1 MSSFPIL
8 DLVIGMIFVYFLL
21 GIISS
26 SAIEIV
32 LTGMKAR
39 SVLLEEWLFK
49 IFDKKITQPD
59 GTTLSLGQAIMDH
72 CSVTVLT
79 KEGKSTSYIDA
90 KNFTSALL
98 EKITFNP
105 EDPKSIAKNIDE
117 FIETLNNTEV
127 LSTEFNRVLL
137 TYANE
142 AKETYKALSEKT
154 VSEIDLFKGK
164 IENWYDSSMERL
176 TGALKKRYLRPAT
189 FIVAVAVTVFLNAD
203 SIALAKYL
211 YSNPEAR
218 TKMAM
223 QAYDSTTDTGFVSQV
238 KKMQII
244 PDTTSGIAASPEEIK
259 NEITGKLKEI
269 DKAKQGLNY
278 VMPLTWKA
286 GEFNNNDGNFS
297 WLLLF
302 SKITGLLATILA
314 IMMGAPFWF
323 DLLNKISNMRGT
335 GSRPA
340 QSSSEEEKKKNN

>member
-1 MSSFPIL
+1 
-8 DLVIGMIFVYFLL
+8 MIFVYFLL

-26 SAIEIV
+26 SAIEII
-32 LTGMKAR
+32 LTGLRAR
-39 SVLLEEWLFK
+39 SVVLEEWLFK
-49 IFDKKITQPD
+49 IFDKKIKQPD

-72 CSVTVLT
+72 CSVTALA
-79 KEGKSTSYIDA
+79 KEGRSTSYIDA

-98 EKITFNP
+98 EKITFDPAN
-105 EDPKSIAKNIDE
+105 PKSVAKNIDE
-117 FIETLNNTEV
+117 FIATLNATPV

-189 FIVAVAVTVFLNAD
+189 FIVALIITVSLNAD

-223 QAYDSTTDTGFVSQV
+223 QAYDATIDSGFVRKVQSM
-238 KKMQII
+238 KII
-244 PDTTSGIAASPEEIK
+244 PDSSTGALADPQAIK
-259 NEITGKLKEI
+259 NEITNKLKEI

-286 GEFNNNDGNFS
+286 GELNNERGEFS
-297 WLLLF
+297 GLLLF

-323 DLLNKISNMRGT
+323 DMLNKISNMRGT
-335 GSRPA
+335 GSKPA
-340 QSSSEEEKKKNN
+340 QSSSEEDKVKNN